1 MLAAVSLLGC
11 NQLDELGNDPATC
24 ATSEDCGAGLVCLDS
39 VCVSPAK
46 EDLPNPELER
56 EADELGKLSVER
68 DMLESKVQGTSEA
81 LADAV
86 DELADAKTR
95 AEKKAAA
102 QKKSKAAAE
111 HQRAKAALDRFL
123 KR

>member
-1 MLAAVSLLGC
+1 MLAAVLLLGC
-11 NQLDELGNDPATC
+11 NQLDELGSDSPDC
-24 ATSEDCGAGLVCLDS
+24 ATSEDCSGGLVCLDT

-68 DMLESKVQGTSEA
+68 DMLESKVQGTREA

-86 DELADAKTR
+86 DELADAKTE

-102 QKKSKAAAE
+102 RKKSRAAAE
-111 HQRAKAALDRFL
+111 HKRAKAALERFL